1 MMTYNVHSCIGVDA
15 QLSPERIA
23 EVIAQGNPDV
33 VCLQELD
40 FGRVRTQRQYQAEI
54 IAGKLGMEFHF
65 FAAIRLEEEHYGD
78 AILSRHPLRL
88 ERAALL
94 PWPKSPLAFEPRGA
108 LWASLAC
115 EGRRWQIIN
124 THLGLGR
131 AERRMQAAALA
142 SAEWI
147 GAAAR
152 QPPLIVCGD
161 FNSRPGSKV
170 HRILAGPVTD
180 AQLLAGGARQRT
192 FSTRLPVL
200 CLDYV
205 FVSPGVRVT
214 GLRTIRTPLARI
226 ASDHFPLVAEMT
238 AEREP
243 E

>member
-1 MMTYNVHSCIGVDA
+1 MTYNVHSCIGTDA

-23 EVIAQGNPDV
+23 EVIAQDQPDV

-40 FGRVRTQRQYQAEI
+40 SGRLRTQRQNQAQV
-54 IAGKLGMEFHF
+54 IADRLGMDFHF
-65 FAAIRLEEEHYGD
+65 FAAIRLAEEHYGD

-108 LWASLAC
+108 LWVSVTC
-115 EGRRWQIIN
+115 EGTEWQIIN

-131 AERRMQAAALA
+131 AERRLQAATLA

-147 GAAAR
+147 GAAALK
-152 QPPLIVCGD
+152 PPVIVCGD
-161 FNSRPGSKV
+161 FNSRPSSKV
-170 HRILAGPVTD
+170 QQILASQVKD
-180 AQLLAGGARQRT
+180 AQFLVGGARQRT

-205 FVSPGVRVT
+205 FVTPGVRVRE
-214 GLRTIRTPLARI
+214 LRTIRTPLARV
-226 ASDHFPLVAEMT
+226 ASDHFPLVAEV
-238 AEREP
+238 EVE
-243 E
+243 